1 MNFTDLLGS
10 LVQTGIAPSTKER
23 IRSSLGGG
31 QGSLLDG
38 LGNILG
44 GMNPS
49 AGTTGKES
57 GLDQILEQFGRNP
70 TPAQDGVRGGGL
82 GSILEQINGG
92 SHGKNLAT
100 GGLGALVGAILGG
113 GTGSMKGA
121 VGGGLL
127 ALLGT
132 MAIQALKNA
141 GHSNPQAP
149 VGLIAPQNNVEKQEE
164 EDHAKLIL
172 LAMINAA
179 KADGTIDDKEV
190 QRILGQLQDG
200 GADQEAQ
207 DFLLQEMAR
216 PMQTG
221 ALVAAVAGR
230 PELAAEVYAA
240 SLLAI
245 EVDTPKERQYLDQL
259 AASLQLDPV
268 VTRDIE
274 AMFAVQ

>member
-10 LVQTGIAPSTKER
+10 LVQTGITPSTKER

-49 AGTTGKES
+49 AGTAGKES

-172 LAMINAA
+172 IAMINAA

>member
-10 LVQTGIAPSTKER
+10 LVQTGITPSTKER
-23 IRSSLGGG
+23 IGSSLGGG

-49 AGTTGKES
+49 AGTAGKES
-57 GLDQILEQFGRNP
+57 GLDQILKQFGRDL
-70 TPAQDGVRGGGL
+70 TPAHDGVRSGGL
-82 GSILEQINGG
+82 GNILEQLGG
-92 SHGKNLAT
+92 GVHGKKLAT

-113 GTGSMKGA
+113 GSGSMKGA

-132 MAIQALKNA
+132 MAMQALKNA
-141 GHSNPQAP
+141 GHSNLQAP
-149 VGLIAPQNNVEKQEE
+149 VGLIEPQNNVEAQEE
-164 EDHAKLIL
+164 NDHAKLIL

-179 KADGTIDDKEV
+179 KADGAIDDKEL
-190 QRILGQLQDG
+190 QRILGQLQDD
-200 GADQEAQ
+200 GADQEVR
-207 DFLLQEMAR
+207 DFLLQEMQK
-216 PMQTG
+216 PIQTG
-221 ALVAAVAGR
+221 AIVAAVAGR
-230 PELAAEVYAA
+230 PELAAQIYAA

-245 EVDTPKERQYLDQL
+245 EVDTPQERQYLDQL
-259 AASLQLDPV
+259 AESMQLDEV

>member
-1 MNFTDLLGS
+1 
-10 LVQTGIAPSTKER
+10 
-23 IRSSLGGG
+23 
-31 QGSLLDG
+31 
-38 LGNILG
+38 
-44 GMNPS
+44 
-49 AGTTGKES
+49 
-57 GLDQILEQFGRNP
+57 
-70 TPAQDGVRGGGL
+70 
-82 GSILEQINGG
+82 
-92 SHGKNLAT
+92 
-100 GGLGALVGAILGG
+100 
-113 GTGSMKGA
+113 
-121 VGGGLL
+121 
-127 ALLGT
+127 
-132 MAIQALKNA
+132 
-141 GHSNPQAP
+141 
-149 VGLIAPQNNVEKQEE
+149 
-164 EDHAKLIL
+164 
-172 LAMINAA
+172 MINAA

>member
-10 LVQTGIAPSTKER
+10 LVQTGITPSTKER

-49 AGTTGKES
+49 AGTAGKES
-57 GLDQILEQFGRNP
+57 GLDQILKQFGRDL
-70 TPAQDGVRGGGL
+70 TPAHDGVRGGGL
-82 GSILEQINGG
+82 GNILEQLGG
-92 SHGKNLAT
+92 GAHGKKLAT

-113 GTGSMKGA
+113 GSGSMKGA

-132 MAIQALKNA
+132 MAMQALKNA
-141 GHSNPQAP
+141 GHSNLQAP
-149 VGLIAPQNNVEKQEE
+149 VGLIEPQNNVEAQEE
-164 EDHAKLIL
+164 NDHAKLIL

-179 KADGTIDDKEV
+179 KADGAIDDKEL
-190 QRILGQLQDG
+190 QRILGQLQDD
-200 GADQEAQ
+200 GADQEVR
-207 DFLLQEMAR
+207 DFLLQEMQK
-216 PMQTG
+216 PIQTG
-221 ALVAAVAGR
+221 AIVAAVAGR
-230 PELAAEVYAA
+230 PELAAQIYAA

-245 EVDTPKERQYLDQL
+245 EVDTPQERQYLDQL
-259 AASLQLDPV
+259 AESMQLDEV